1 MGFWHTGY
9 SEFHEPVGLDPKF
22 KPTPKRFLCAQCSE
36 SYPSPDELRKHRFEA
51 HSLRRPAMLVQGREL
66 GTNRVRITQPLSAA
80 DVHIAH
86 CARVF
91 LNGIEIRISR
101 LPHELAAV
109 SSDVCRVVLRKDGVD
124 ADFELDFCIASK
136 EDLEGV
142 EEQFKRIARGRRL
155 DTRIVEE
162 FIDAASGF
170 TTAVGYCGGI
180 CAYLYGVLTKEQ
192 SGGSTLSYDAYEG
205 KFSKAA
211 EELAAYDRPLAQ
223 TIGSL
228 IEFHFN
234 HFRDSAYLSPES
246 RAGRVSARYSD
257 WIRSSGS
264 LDQQTTGT
272 DKFEGLVTDWETEQI
287 LRWASRPLN
296 DLAREAAAIENLLER
311 AAAEYDRAK
320 LHILLGEL
328 YAQSGDVNKALRHAK
343 VLRNVSGFQGWAET
357 LMRRFEEDSDGR
369 SSTR

>member
-9 SEFHEPVGLDPKF
+9 GEFHEPAGLDPKF
-22 KPTPKRFLCAQCSE
+22 KPQPKRFPCAKCGKLYS
-36 SYPSPDELRKHRFEA
+36 SSDELLSHRFEA
-51 HSLRRPAMLVQGREL
+51 HPLRRPTMFVRGREL

-80 DVHIAH
+80 DVRIAP
-86 CARVF
+86 CARVS
-91 LNGIEIRISR
+91 LNDIKIPILR
-101 LPHELAAV
+101 LSHELANI
-109 SSDVCRVVLRKDGVD
+109 SSDVFRIVLSKDGID

-142 EEQFKRIARGRRL
+142 EDQFKRIARGYRL
-155 DTRIVEE
+155 DTHVIEE
-162 FIDAASGF
+162 FISGASEF
-170 TTAVGYCGGI
+170 ATAVSYYGGI
-180 CAYLYGVLTKEQ
+180 CAYLYGVLAKEKKE
-192 SGGSTLSYDAYEG
+192 GSTLPYDAYEG

-228 IEFHFN
+228 IGFHFN
-234 HFRDSAYLSPES
+234 HFQDSACLSPES

-257 WIRSSGS
+257 WLKSPGS
-264 LDQQTTGT
+264 LDQHVT
-272 DKFEGLVTDWETEQI
+272 DTDELEGLVTDWETEQI

-296 DLAREAAAIENLLER
+296 GLSGEAAAIENLLQR
-311 AAAEYDRAK
+311 ASAEYDRAK

-343 VLRNVSGFQGWAET
+343 ALRNVSGFQEWAEALIET
-357 LMRRFEEDSDGR
+357 LGGG
-369 SSTR
+369 